1 MMLQN
6 RSQSGIFFVMFVS
19 LLIGCASYTESEN
32 ADINNTISIKVTSGN
47 VFMGISG
54 YISEN
59 DPDKQNFPHEK
70 TPVVSQGKVTVNQ
83 GNVTIDQDIILY
95 ETQKFEYTLANTE
108 ILMVNVRSV
117 DDNDAQLMVTEYGKE
132 KKYKIDGN
140 NKIGQIISFEN

>member
-6 RSQSGIFFVMFVS
+6 KPQIGIYFLIFTF

-32 ADINNTISIKVTSGN
+32 ADLNSTISIKVTSGN

-54 YISEN
+54 HISEN
-59 DPDKQNFPHEK
+59 NLDKQNFPNEK
-70 TPVVSQGKVTVNQ
+70 TPIVSQGKVTINQ
-83 GNVTIDQDIILY
+83 GNVTINQDIILY
-95 ETQKFEYTLANTE
+95 ETQKFEYTLTNTE

-132 KKYKIDGN
+132 KRYKIDGN
-140 NKIGQIISFEN
+140 DKIGQIISFEN